1 MAADSLSRS
10 EAEEKERRTEQVLRT
25 LGVNYL
31 STFDI
36 DQKVK
41 MLQKIRSEERN
52 RDRSK
57 LKFPSINLGSG
68 TARKT

>member
-1 MAADSLSRS
+1 MHSGKQA
-10 EAEEKERRTEQVLRT
+10 EKERR
-25 LGVNYL
+25 VNYL

-36 DQKVK
+36 NEKVK

-57 LKFPSINLGSG
+57 LKLPSINLGSG
-68 TARKT
+68 TTRKT

>member
-1 MAADSLSRS
+1 MRGGKQ
-10 EAEEKERRTEQVLRT
+10 AEEKERRTERRPSDTAHELPFDP
-25 LGVNYL
+25 
-31 STFDI
+31 TFDI
-36 DQKVK
+36 DEKVK

>member
-1 MAADSLSRS
+1 MAESRL
-10 EAEEKERRTEQVLRT
+10 RRRRGAQNNVLRT
-25 LGVNYL
+25 LRVNYL

-36 DQKVK
+36 DEKVK

-68 TARKT
+68 TTRKT